1 MMIFRR
7 RVGIHSAGD
16 AARGETRACLEDD
29 FHHFRVRVDHVD
41 GKVQQVD
48 GWAVRHPYSTCPLAA
63 NQLSRLVNTP
73 LNGLAHS
80 VMRVTNPSEQCT
92 HLIELAGLAIAAAAR
107 SISQRW
113 YDIAVP
119 GRVAGRTLATLDR
132 DGSRMLAWELL
143 DTTITGPAPF
153 KGVSLREGMAAWA
166 LAHLPEE
173 EAEAALILRRCALIS
188 LGRAKNLDAQVHA
201 EPTGRCFVQQ
211 PERAAQGLRRV
222 GSIVDFSAAAR
233 DLCATDREWLALRD
247 DQMAGKSRC

>member
-1 MMIFRR
+1 MLIFRR
-7 RVGIHSAGD
+7 RIGIRSTGD
-16 AARGETRACLEDD
+16 ATRGEVRASLEDD
-29 FHHFRVRVDHVD
+29 FHHFRVRLAHAD

-48 GWAVRHPYSTCPLAA
+48 GQAVRHPYSTCPLAA
-63 NQLSRLVNTP
+63 NQLPRLIDAP
-73 LNGLAHS
+73 LNGPAHA
-80 VMRVTNPSEQCT
+80 VMRVTSPTEQCT
-92 HLIELAGLAIAAAAR
+92 HLMELAGLAIAAAAR

-119 GRVAGRTLATLDR
+119 RRVAGRTLATLDK

-153 KGVSLREGMAAWA
+153 QGVSLRQGMAAWA
-166 LAHLPEE
+166 LAHLSEE

-211 PERAAQGLRRV
+211 PERAALGLRKV
-222 GSIVDFSAAAR
+222 GSTVDFTAAAG
-233 DLCATDREWLALRD
+233 DLCAADREWLALRD
-247 DQMAGKSRC
+247 DGSADVVR